1 MDWPTAQD
9 YNDALLNPKLS
20 FNDAELKAGQVELS
34 PEGLP
39 CSTSGDFASVYWMQC
54 GQHDWAVRCFLR
66 QLTDQQQRYTAI
78 SQYLARVKL
87 PFMVDFEFISQG
99 ILVNGNWYPILKME
113 WVNGE
118 LLDKFV
124 EKHLHD
130 LATLRL
136 LAKRWVGLIAALEE
150 ARIAHGDLQDSNILI
165 VNNDFKLIDYE
176 GMIVPALYE
185 KSCNEIGHP
194 NYQHPNRTGREFP
207 EYIDAFS
214 AWVIYIALVSISID
228 PQLWQRV
235 GAGDEFLL
243 LHRRDFINP
252 DASATLKL
260 LSQHSDDRI
269 RSLALYFKYFCKK
282 EIWQVPSLQESKLW
296 FGSDQLSV

>member
-1 MDWPTAQD
+1 MISMDWPTTQD
-9 YNDALLNPKLS
+9 YNDALLNPELS
-20 FNDAELKAGQVELS
+20 FNDAELKAGQVKLT

-39 CSTSGDFASVYWMQC
+39 WSKSGDFATVYRMQC
-54 GQHDWAVRCFLR
+54 GQREWAVRCFRR

-78 SQYLARVKL
+78 SQYLARFKL

-99 ILVNGNWYPILKME
+99 LLVNEIWYPIVKME

-130 LATLRL
+130 SATLRL
-136 LAKRWVGLIAALEE
+136 LAKRWVDLIAALEE
-150 ARIAHGDLQDSNILI
+150 ARIMHGDLQDTNILI
-165 VNNDFKLIDYE
+165 VNNDFKLIDYD
-176 GMIVPALYE
+176 GIIIPALYD
-185 KSCNEIGHP
+185 KSCHEIGHP
-194 NYQHPNRTGREFP
+194 NYQHPNRTGHEFP
-207 EYIDAFS
+207 ENIDGFS
-214 AWVIYIALVSISID
+214 AWVIYIALLSLSID

-260 LSQHSDDRI
+260 LIQHSDVRI
-269 RSLALYFKYFCKK
+269 RSLAIQFKLFCKK
-282 EIWQVPSLQESKLW
+282 EIWQVPSLRESG
-296 FGSDQLSV
+296 FR